1 MKKNR
6 MDTITDMTK
15 ERLTS
20 IYGEIHNQY
29 GGTNP
34 YRQEPV
40 SKKEM
45 IMDFDDMMSREV
57 ELRGQFGDEMFETYR
72 MNMEIKLGGK

>member
-6 MDTITDMTK
+6 MDSITDGVK
-15 ERLTS
+15 LRLKS

-45 IMDFDDMMSREV
+45 ILDFDDMLSRETQV
-57 ELRGQFGDEMFETYR
+57 RQEFGDDAFETYKQA
-72 MNMEIKLGGK
+72 METKLGGK

>member
-6 MDTITDMTK
+6 MDSITDGVK
-15 ERLTS
+15 LRLKS

-45 IMDFDDMMSREV
+45 MLDFDDMMSREAQIRQ
-57 ELRGQFGDEMFETYR
+57 EFGDDAFETYR
-72 MNMEIKLGGK
+72 DNMTAKLGDK